1 MVYKEL
7 QGHPHKSTQREIW
20 SGHSRQFQV
29 TCVRQQKGY
38 RLKRKLFPPVELTP
52 ISLCFTGFKLVCIL
66 LYNSV
71 SVSLSPSFL
80 PPAFLLHTH
89 PFSPHDPLPPSHYLC
104 TPRQSSALSITS
116 HRRNKSEHTNQ
127 PPLTLGYSEEQE
139 SMVLVLAFQKRKQEP
154 IKPTKTKKTRKER
167 IYFVFFTFWCL
178 SHPFSAKFLSF
189 FWKKK
194 KCGRK

>member
-20 SGHSRQFQV
+20 SGHSRQFRV

-38 RLKRKLFPPVELTP
+38 RPKRKLFPPVELTP
-52 ISLCFTGFKLVCIL
+52 ISLCFTGFKLVFAYCSIIL
-66 LYNSV
+66 
-71 SVSLSPSFL
+71 SVSLSPSF
-80 PPAFLLHTH
+80 PPPTPHPVLLHTH
-89 PFSPHDPLPPSHYLC
+89 PFSPQDPLPQSHYLC

-127 PPLTLGYSEEQE
+127 PPLTLGYSKEQE

-154 IKPTKTKKTRKER
+154 IKPTKTKKTPAKKEY
-167 IYFVFFTFWCL
+167 I
-178 SHPFSAKFLSF
+178 LSF
-189 FWKKK
+189 LHF
-194 KCGRK
+194 GV